1 MDKIIGMPDS
11 EVTQDLSSLSE
22 KEKEIYK
29 LVLQDWPT
37 TALEIA
43 EHYQE
48 VPDSREGKRRLST
61 KYSYYIKKLV
71 QKRFVLSK
79 KAGNTTLV
87 WPLSVEKYRAIHD
100 IISD

>member
-11 EVTQDLSSLSE
+11 MVTQDLTILKD
-22 KEKEIYK
+22 KEKEIYD
-29 LVLQDWPT
+29 LILQDWPT

-43 EHYQE
+43 EHYHE
-48 VPDSREGKRRLST
+48 VPETREGKRRLST

-71 QKRFVLSK
+71 HKRFVLSK
-79 KAGNTTLV
+79 KAGNTTIV

-100 IISD
+100 MLRD